1 MASEVTGSSPTD
13 RFLVAVG
20 RRDRQA
26 VIAVLAFG
34 SISAWVCLT
43 VGFSSH
49 AGVGNAMASMTATDA
64 WSASETGVSLLMWA
78 VMMVAM
84 MLPAAIAPT
93 LVYVAVARKASK
105 QGTPVASVLALVSG
119 YIGVWLVFCVAATT
133 AQWGL
138 DRLSLLS
145 VSMASNN
152 ALFGGFVFIAAG
164 LYQMTPLKARCL
176 KLCRDP
182 ARLLANHWHA
192 GAAGAV
198 QMGVEL
204 GIYCLGCCWV
214 LMALLFVGGVMNLV
228 WVAGIATFILLEK
241 VAPNA
246 ETWGRVLGVA
256 AIVAGAAIATL
267 A

>member
-1 MASEVTGSSPTD
+1 MVSEVTGGGHMD
-13 RFLVAVG
+13 RLLVAVG
-20 RRDRQA
+20 RRDRRA
-26 VIAVLAFG
+26 AIVVLAFG
-34 SISAWVCLT
+34 SIAAWLYLA
-43 VGFSSH
+43 VGFSSQAGMGAAMVSMTTMGAWTVSE
-49 AGVGNAMASMTATDA
+49 AGVR
-64 WSASETGVSLLMWA
+64 LLMWA

-105 QGTPVASVLALVSG
+105 QGTPVASALALVSG

-138 DRLSLLS
+138 DRLNLLS
-145 VSMASNN
+145 ASMASNN
-152 ALFGGFVFIAAG
+152 ALFGGSLLIIAG

-182 ARLLANHWHA
+182 ARLLADHWHA
-192 GAAGAV
+192 GSAGAV
-198 QMGVEL
+198 QMGAEL
-204 GIYCLGCCWV
+204 GVYCLGCCWV

-228 WVAGIATFILLEK
+228 WVAAIATFILLEK
-241 VAPNA
+241 TAPNA
-246 ETWGRVLGVA
+246 EMWGRVLGA
-256 AIVAGAAIATL
+256 AMIVAGVAIIAL